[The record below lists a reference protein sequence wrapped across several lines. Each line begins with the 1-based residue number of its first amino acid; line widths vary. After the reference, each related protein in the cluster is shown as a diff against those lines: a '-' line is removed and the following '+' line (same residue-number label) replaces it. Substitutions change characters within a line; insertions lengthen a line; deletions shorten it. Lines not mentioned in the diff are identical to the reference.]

1 MALKIGNGAIAIG
14 NALGYGQSVTT
25 GSISAVD
32 REVEMTD
39 GTMTLIQTDAAINP
53 GNSGGALLNTKGEV
67 IGVNTVKYSNTDVE
81 GMGFAIPINSALETA
96 QGIIDGTIVTKTDE
110 NTAYLGISGGTL
122 NEDEAAKYGYPAG
135 IYVSMVARGSAA
147 ERAGLVQGDIIT
159 GFNGEAI
166 STMEELQEKL
176 EACMPGDQVTL
187 TIQRQ
192 TGRSSFTES
201 ELSTILGSKADM
213 EE

>member
-1 MALKIGNGAIAIG
+1 M
-14 NALGYGQSVTT
+14 
-25 GSISAVD
+25 
-32 REVEMTD
+32 
-39 GTMTLIQTDAAINP
+39 
-53 GNSGGALLNTKGEV
+53 
-67 IGVNTVKYSNTDVE
+67 
-81 GMGFAIPINSALETA
+81 
-96 QGIIDGTIVTKTDE
+96 
-110 NTAYLGISGGTL
+110 GISGGTL